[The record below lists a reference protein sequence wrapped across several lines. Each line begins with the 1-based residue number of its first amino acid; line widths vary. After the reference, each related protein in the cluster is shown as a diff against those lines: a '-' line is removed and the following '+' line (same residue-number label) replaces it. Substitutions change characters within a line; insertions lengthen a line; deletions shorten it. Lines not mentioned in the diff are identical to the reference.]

1 MSKTSNPIL
10 HSRTTSSNSLLF
22 FSSFLF
28 PKENRSKSWYGSESR
43 NIFLWGGKLRRTLV
57 KTNLFPRLGHRLHGH
72 NVVYQAKVGRHFW
85 GEGSTLQYRS
95 YARNR
100 QSLAFWIIKLRVF
113 NRRYKSISRLRVAI
127 NRQKGAKEGAKNKP
141 RWICC
146 LEIYATKYVITTCK
160 NNTNWLI
167 LIENDK
173 CTSLVQ
179 SRYFRG
185 SSIISIN
192 KKTNFLNK
200 FSQLISCCNT
210 YYDLDIENVPGPSY
224 YPGQENWNEYHLALL
239 PPSPIPLQGII
250 PLINVSQRFANR
262 YLPFNIDDKWLVLW
276 QNGEPKE
283 REKISW
289 RIIPPTGICLSIF
302 GISFIS

>member
-200 FSQLISCCNT
+200 FSRLKSCCNT
-210 YYDLDIENVPGPSY
+210 YYDLDIENVPGPS
-224 YPGQENWNEYHLALL
+224 LL
-239 PPSPIPLQGII
+239 PGPGKLKRIPSGPSASLPH
-250 PLINVSQRFANR
+250 PSSRHNTANKR
-262 YLPFNIDDKWLVLW
+262 
-276 QNGEPKE
+276 
-283 REKISW
+283 
-289 RIIPPTGICLSIF
+289 
-302 GISFIS
+302 